1 MEFDYSVLFGLC
13 RGGKSTTSIMG
24 QLLTAEQFGGS
35 TPRRTLLVNTFCA
48 SANSVK
54 EENAIKYENVFEE
67 NFNDD
72 SAYNCLN
79 GSLEDGDLVIDATNN
94 GCAVQYLNIHRNDI
108 DKDKANLSQI
118 INLIDLYLEKDDLVI
133 VSLDE
138 CDISHNDGGHLVSF
152 CEAIGIDLRG
162 FSTKSAG
169 LKCIEISATMSEV
182 IDRLQRTK
190 RMDLLSYLERD
201 DTFVTFADLQE
212 ADRIDRCPVLT
223 QVNNSTGKR
232 ELTPKA
238 KELLDSIPDSKVSII
253 HPKAPK
259 DSHQLISEHITSKG
273 WRVKLVTS
281 NENRNGQDLIKLVD
295 RYDAKKDSRPLVC
308 LVKHAYGRGLEVD
321 RTKLGFVIS
330 EIISINESTD
340 YQRHSRQTGY
350 FNINATDF
358 KMFVPS
364 LEKID
369 RWVAYEGDITQ
380 KLTDHNQWYDN
391 ILLPSSTHSSS
402 NIRRSLNS
410 YGAKYDCLAPD
421 QTIREYCNEN
431 NLTAELASRNHTH
444 NIYRYM
450 IREQIKGG
458 VSAECNSR
466 GRVRPINEPLSE
478 NNPSEHHSYHDEWSA
493 ILGEPNN
500 PRVQKIMESCGFTT
514 YDEFK
519 TQYSLNKI
527 VQIIEID
534 VGKTDYTAMGP
545 ITPKP
550 KSLNYQGTAQ

>member
-1 MEFDYSVLFGLC
+1 MESNYSILFGLC
-13 RGGKSTTSIMG
+13 RTGKSTTSIMG

-35 TPRRTLLVNTFCA
+35 TPRRTLLVNTFCG

-54 EENAIKYENVFEE
+54 EENALKYENVFEE
-67 NFNDD
+67 NFYDE

-79 GSLEDGDLVIDATNN
+79 GSLEDGDLVMDATNN
-94 GCAVQYLNIHRNDI
+94 GCYVQYLNTHRNDI
-108 DKDKANLSQI
+108 DQNTPNLSQI
-118 INLIDLYLEKDDLVI
+118 INLIDLYLKNDDLVI

-138 CDISHNDGGHLVSF
+138 CDISHNDEGHLVSF
-152 CEAIGIDLRG
+152 CEAIGINLRD
-162 FSTKSAG
+162 FSTKSRG

-212 ADRIDRCPVLT
+212 ADMLHKCPELT
-223 QVNNSTGKR
+223 RVNNSTGKR
-232 ELTPKA
+232 ELTGKA
-238 KELLDSIPDSKVSII
+238 KALLDSIPHSRVSII
-253 HPKAPK
+253 HPKAPRE
-259 DSHQLISEHITSKG
+259 SHKLISKYITSKG
-273 WRVKLVTS
+273 WRVKTVTS

-295 RYDAKKDSRPLVC
+295 RYDSKKDSRPLVC

-330 EIISINESTD
+330 EIISTNESTD

-350 FNINATDF
+350 FNIRATDF

-369 RWVAYEGDITQ
+369 KWVAYEDDITQ
-380 KLTDHNQWYDN
+380 KLTDHNQWYNN

-410 YGAKYDCLAPD
+410 YDVKYDCLPPN

-431 NLTAELASRNHTH
+431 NLTAESASRNHTH
-444 NIYRYM
+444 NIYRHI

-458 VSAECNSR
+458 ISAEGDSR
-466 GRVRPINEPLSE
+466 GRVRPINELLSE
-478 NNPSEHHSYHDEWSA
+478 NNPPEHHSYYDVWNV
-493 ILGEPNN
+493 ILGDPNN
-500 PRVQKIMESCGFTT
+500 PRVQKIMQSCGFTT

-534 VGKTDYTAMGP
+534 VGAISYTATGS
-545 ITPKP
+545 IIPKRS
-550 KSLNYQGTAQ
+550 SLNYQDIAQ